1 MAAEMVMDWD
11 GILDVSAL
19 SVVGRIALTTDGTL
33 THILEAYAGEPVQ
46 LVKLDNEF
54 VAAGEPVEPT
64 LDEGERALRRTI
76 LLQGRDSGT
85 AFVYAESIVV
95 IDRLPPSVEHG
106 VLETDR
112 PIGKLLI
119 DCRFETLRH
128 IMAVWEEPAGAVA
141 AHLGIASTDTLV
153 ARTYE
158 IVAGGRP
165 FARITEKFA
174 KSGFAPIRKRVPDAT
189 VAAKT
194 RSVADLAPIA
204 GRGAA

>member
-1 MAAEMVMDWD
+1 MAADFVM
-11 GILDVSAL
+11 GTGDVVDVRAL

-46 LVKLDNEF
+46 LVKLAN
-54 VAAGEPVEPT
+54 VLVGPGEAVEPA
-64 LDEGERALRRTI
+64 LDDGERALRRTI
-76 LLQGRDSGT
+76 LLRGRHSRT

-95 IDRLPPSVEHG
+95 LDRLPPSVAHG

-119 DCRFETLRH
+119 DCRFETLRR
-128 IMAVWEEPAGAVA
+128 ILAVWEEPAGAVA
-141 AHLGIASTDTLV
+141 THLGTAPSDTLV

-174 KSGFAPIRKRVPDAT
+174 KSGFAKMRRAAPDNAL
-189 VAAKT
+189 ASGFP
-194 RSVADLAPIA
+194 RGEHLAPTA

>member
-1 MAAEMVMDWD
+1 MAAEIVMDRD
-11 GILDVSAL
+11 GTVDVRAL

-46 LVKLDNEF
+46 LVKLANVL
-54 VAAGEPVEPT
+54 VAAGESVEPA

-76 LLQGRDSGT
+76 LLRGRDSGT
-85 AFVYAESIVV
+85 AFVYAESVV
-95 IDRLPPSVEHG
+95 IIDRLPPSVVHG

-119 DCRFETLRH
+119 DCRFETLRR
-128 IMAVWEEPAGAVA
+128 ITAVWEEPAGAVA
-141 AHLGIASTDTLV
+141 AHLDIAPTDTLV

-158 IVAGGRP
+158 IVAAGRP

-174 KSGFAPIRKRVPDAT
+174 KSGFAPIRKAVSTVPLGKGYQS
-189 VAAKT
+189 AAS
-194 RSVADLAPIA
+194 RSVAADY
-204 GRGAA
+204 GAA